1 MSTIV
6 KPIPTSQTSR
16 QRPAWL
22 SNLFWYVVLGLASLV
37 TVLPFLWMLMTALKG
52 PNDPVFSLPPQLIPR
67 EPTLGNFAKVWAQ
80 LPIWRFFLNSLF
92 VATLTVTLNVLIS
105 SLAAY
110 PLAKMRFAGRD
121 LIFYLLLATLIVPA
135 ELTYIPGYLLAV
147 NVFKYYDTLWAL
159 IFPNLFSAFNI
170 FLLRQ
175 AFKSVPNDLIDAA
188 RIDGANELRIWWG
201 VLLPI
206 VRPAMATA
214 AVFTAVTSWN
224 ALLWP
229 SLMLR
234 NRELYTLPVGLLA
247 LRGMFTADFRLISAG
262 AIMVII
268 PILIAFLFAQRYF
281 VNGLTGAVKG

>member
-1 MSTIV
+1 MRVIA
-6 KPIPTSQTSR
+6 KPVPSSR
-16 QRPAWL
+16 TGRHRAVWV

-37 TVLPFLWMLMTALKG
+37 TILPFLWTLSTALKG
-52 PNDPVFSLPPQLIPR
+52 PSDAIFSLPPQLLPR
-67 EPTLGNFAKVWAQ
+67 APTLDNFVKVWGQ

-92 VATLTVTLNVLIS
+92 VATFTVTLNVLVS

-147 NVFKYYDTLWAL
+147 NVFNYYDTLWAL
-159 IFPNLFSAFNI
+159 ILPNIFSAFNI

-175 AFKSVPNDLIDAA
+175 AYMSVPNDLIDAA
-188 RIDGANELRIWWG
+188 HIDGAGELRIWWS
-201 VLLPI
+201 VLMPI
-206 VRPAMATA
+206 IRPTVATA

-247 LRGMFTADFRLISAG
+247 LRGMFTADFRLIAAG

-268 PILIAFLFAQRYF
+268 PMLVAFLFAQRYF
-281 VNGLTGAVKG
+281 INGLTGAVKG